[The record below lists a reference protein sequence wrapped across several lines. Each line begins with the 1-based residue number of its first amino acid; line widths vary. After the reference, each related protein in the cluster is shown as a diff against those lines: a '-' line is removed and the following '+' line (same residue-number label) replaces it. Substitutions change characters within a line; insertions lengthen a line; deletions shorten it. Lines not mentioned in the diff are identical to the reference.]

1 MAVCSSAAQIG
12 GTVPVEHAFAHGEE
26 LEYAVSYKV
35 SFVNTDVAG
44 VTFRTT
50 LGDYGGRRAYTV
62 DAHGVVYPFYKWFFD
77 LNDQYVSTLDSATLR
92 PLELRSEIR
101 EGKYR
106 YSTRFV
112 YDWDSRVVN
121 NTFRNHKNPDSNHK
135 RLDLSDG
142 SYDALASFFNL
153 RCADLTGIERSGS
166 SLMNL
171 VLEATI
177 RPIRCRFLGRE
188 VKNIRGTGKFRT
200 LKFRCELATS
210 TGESFE
216 DGSEF
221 TIWISDDRNRIP
233 LYVESPIRVGSIR
246 ARLISWKNL
255 KYPLDS
261 KIK

>member
-171 VLEATI
+171 VLEDTI
-177 RPIRCRFLGRE
+177 RPIRYRFLGRE
-188 VKNIRGTGKFRT
+188 VKNHTRNGQVPHAEVPLRTGYLYRRIVRGRQRVHDMDIGRPEPDSA
-200 LKFRCELATS
+200 LRRVADPRRVDPRATDKLEKPEVS
-210 TGESFE
+210 AG
-216 DGSEF
+216 
-221 TIWISDDRNRIP
+221 
-233 LYVESPIRVGSIR
+233 
-246 ARLISWKNL
+246 
-255 KYPLDS
+255 
-261 KIK
+261 

>member
-1 MAVCSSAAQIG
+1 M
-12 GTVPVEHAFAHGEE
+12 
-26 LEYAVSYKV
+26 
-35 SFVNTDVAG
+35 
-44 VTFRTT
+44 
-50 LGDYGGRRAYTV
+50 
-62 DAHGVVYPFYKWFFD
+62 
-77 LNDQYVSTLDSATLR
+77 
-92 PLELRSEIR
+92 
-101 EGKYR
+101 
-106 YSTRFV
+106 
-112 YDWDSRVVN
+112 VN

-171 VLEATI
+171 VLEDTI
-177 RPIRCRFLGRE
+177 RPIRYRFLGRE

-255 KYPLDS
+255 KSPLDS